1 MTKAVLR
8 RFLRHPPGVAG
19 GIVVVLLVLA
29 VLLGPLFAH
38 SPIAINHDVMG
49 YPQPPSPQHWLG
61 TDLIGRDVLARALDG
76 GRISIGI
83 GFTAMLV
90 AVVFGT
96 LYGAIAG
103 AAGGVLDAL
112 MMRIVD
118 ALFSFPTFFLIIT
131 VEALTNQ
138 FAVGMIVL
146 ILGLLSWMGVAR
158 LVRAEVLSLRNR
170 DFIEAARAL
179 GVSQSRLILRH
190 LVPNSLA
197 PVIVAATLSIGDNI
211 LAETGLSYLGLG
223 VQPPTPSWGNMLQ
236 DALLPAA
243 RNSPWLVLT
252 PGLLI
257 VITLVAFALFG
268 DGLRAAIDVVSE
280 PGVTAAG
287 PAAEEEAA

>member
-1 MTKAVLR
+1 MIKRIVR
-8 RFLRHPPGVAG
+8 RFAHQPTAVAG
-19 GIVVVLLVLA
+19 AIVVIALLIA
-29 VLLGPLFAH
+29 AAIGPLLAE
-38 SPIAINHDVMG
+38 SPIVVNHVTMG
-49 YPQPPSPQHWLG
+49 FPQPPSAQHWLG
-61 TDLIGRDVLARALDG
+61 TDLLGRDVLSRALTG
-76 GRISIGI
+76 GRISMGI
-83 GFTAMLV
+83 GVSAMIV

-103 AAGGVLDAL
+103 AFGGALDAL

-138 FAVGMIVL
+138 FAIATIVL

-170 DFIEAARAL
+170 DFVEAARAL
-179 GVSQSRLILRH
+179 GVSHTRLILRH
-190 LVPNSLA
+190 LIPNALA
-197 PVIVAATLSIGDNI
+197 PVIVAATLAIGDNI

-236 DALLPAA
+236 DALLPTA
-243 RNSPWLVLT
+243 RDSPWLVLT

-257 VITLVAFALFG
+257 VITLVAFALTG
-268 DGLRAAIDVVSE
+268 EGLRAAIDVAADQSA
-280 PGVTAAG
+280 PTAAE
-287 PAAEEEAA
+287 PEAA